1 MTDIPPAS
9 EPLAAVAE
17 GSEPQ
22 LTGVAEAKTWP
33 VTIVFA
39 DVVDSTRLSGQLG
52 KGAYTSIMERFQ
64 QEGRRIVRE
73 HGGWAKA
80 AGDAVIGIFGV
91 PVKGDDALQAVNVAV
106 RLRGQ
111 VLPALNDE
119 LQRNWGVKVG
129 VRIGVHTDEAL
140 VRVPT
145 GTPLHDVKQDDRV
158 DVLDE
163 VANLA
168 QRLQANAEQGQ
179 ILIGQATYQRVRAW
193 VTAER
198 TREKLQLSGVD
209 RHVPAW
215 ALFTVY
221 SQPRL
226 PSVPMVGRKDEL
238 SLLNLTFERA
248 RRSGRLHLVTVLGEA
263 GVGKTRLVEE
273 FVRGLGEDARV
284 LRGQC
289 QQHGSQQRGES
300 VMYGPIMQMLQQAA
314 EIPAGLSP
322 DAIRSR
328 LRPLAGDDPHRAAQL
343 ASLLWVR
350 DSAAEPEGTLR
361 ALREALQLLARQ
373 RPLVLVI
380 DDLQWARGTLLD
392 FIEDLSVSLQNDAIL
407 VVCVARSQ
415 FIDDQPA
422 WGTRH
427 NSVAFEMLPLETGEV
442 EELVRHL
449 LSDGQPDPE
458 LLQYIQARQDHSPL
472 SIQLLAAVLVEDKFI
487 VLKSGRWRVRQPLA
501 EVGELPNTIDVVRA
515 RLDRLPDDELGALEG
530 AAVIGPTFLLSEL
543 HTLANGSDRART
555 RATIERLVRKTLL
568 RPGRLNQ
575 DPVDEDPWAMPSQPA
590 ADGFDEQ
597 ASAIPTAS
605 GDDEFYSFAH
615 PLVREAA
622 YQRLSAEQRGQLHER
637 YADIFK
643 QRSPAGAAQINLLV
657 GNHLDDA
664 YQAYREHGRPEEALE
679 ALASRAG
686 EELAANG
693 HQGVLR
699 GGLTSTVQSVLRRA
713 IELLPPG
720 GQQRLTVQLDLARTL
735 LGEADLST
743 AARIYQEVISTAQAT
758 RNVAAEVAARL
769 WELDMVAF
777 NDPDRTLREA
787 PKIVE
792 RALAMFEGSDD
803 SSLAKARYL
812 SAYLAFT
819 AGRTEAASIQAE
831 RARDEAARVGDI
843 RLEAT
848 IRRLYCVVVF
858 WGPAPAQEVVE
869 QAEEQIAWA
878 QAHGMYS
885 LAAGAHY
892 IVARATAIQGR
903 FDEAR
908 ASNALAHR
916 LLTDLGELLTLGAGV
931 LSESLVEWYA
941 GELDTAER
949 ILRHGWD
956 QLVQRGGERGQLSV
970 AALLARVLLAQP
982 RDRAGEA
989 ELLIDR
995 CEQEAAEGQLDIQ
1008 IKWRQL
1014 RAILLARRRRFDQ
1027 AEPLAREAVHLAGG
1041 SEQPESQ
1048 AEACYDLATVLHQ
1061 RGSLGEAR
1069 TSAKQAVG
1077 LYEAK
1082 GNLVSA
1088 GRVRKFMVEQLT

>member
-1 MTDIPPAS
+1 MTDIPPAG
-9 EPLAAVAE
+9 EPPAAVAE

-91 PVKGDDALQAVNVAV
+91 PVKLNDALQ
-106 RLRGQ
+106 RK
-111 VLPALNDE
+111 
-119 LQRNWGVKVG
+119 WGVKVG

-427 NSVAFEMLPLETGEV
+427 NSIAFEMLPLETGEV

-487 VLKSGRWRVRQPLA
+487 VLKSGRWRAPRSSAPRSCCLSC
-501 EVGELPNTIDVVRA
+501 TRW
-515 RLDRLPDDELGALEG
+515 RT
-530 AAVIGPTFLLSEL
+530 AATGQ
-543 HTLANGSDRART
+543 G
-555 RATIERLVRKTLL
+555 
-568 RPGRLNQ
+568 PGR
-575 DPVDEDPWAMPSQPA
+575 PSSGWYERPCCARDGSTRVPSTRIHGPCPPSRLRMASTSRPA
-590 ADGFDEQ
+590 PSPPPAVTT
-597 ASAIPTAS
+597 SSTAS
-605 GDDEFYSFAH
+605 PIHWCGRPPTSACRRSSAGSCTSATRTSSSSAHRRGPRRSTCWSATTSTMPTRRTGSTDD
-615 PLVREAA
+615 RR
-622 YQRLSAEQRGQLHER
+622 RLSRHSPPVPV
-637 YADIFK
+637 
-643 QRSPAGAAQINLLV
+643 RSW
-657 GNHLDDA
+657 
-664 YQAYREHGRPEEALE
+664 RPT
-679 ALASRAG
+679 G
-686 EELAANG
+686 
-693 HQGVLR
+693 
-699 GGLTSTVQSVLRRA
+699 
-713 IELLPPG
+713 I
-720 GQQRLTVQLDLARTL
+720 
-735 LGEADLST
+735 
-743 AARIYQEVISTAQAT
+743 
-758 RNVAAEVAARL
+758 
-769 WELDMVAF
+769 
-777 NDPDRTLREA
+777 
-787 PKIVE
+787 
-792 RALAMFEGSDD
+792 
-803 SSLAKARYL
+803 
-812 SAYLAFT
+812 
-819 AGRTEAASIQAE
+819 
-831 RARDEAARVGDI
+831 RV
-843 RLEAT
+843 
-848 IRRLYCVVVF
+848 C
-858 WGPAPAQEVVE
+858 
-869 QAEEQIAWA
+869 
-878 QAHGMYS
+878 S
-885 LAAGAHY
+885 AAG
-892 IVARATAIQGR
+892 
-903 FDEAR
+903 
-908 ASNALAHR
+908 
-916 LLTDLGELLTLGAGV
+916 
-931 LSESLVEWYA
+931 
-941 GELDTAER
+941 
-949 ILRHGWD
+949 
-956 QLVQRGGERGQLSV
+956 
-970 AALLARVLLAQP
+970 
-982 RDRAGEA
+982 
-989 ELLIDR
+989 
-995 CEQEAAEGQLDIQ
+995 
-1008 IKWRQL
+1008 
-1014 RAILLARRRRFDQ
+1014 
-1027 AEPLAREAVHLAGG
+1027 
-1041 SEQPESQ
+1041 
-1048 AEACYDLATVLHQ
+1048 
-1061 RGSLGEAR
+1061 
-1069 TSAKQAVG
+1069 
-1077 LYEAK
+1077 
-1082 GNLVSA
+1082 
-1088 GRVRKFMVEQLT
+1088 

>member
-1 MTDIPPAS
+1 MTDIPPAR
-9 EPLAAVAE
+9 EPPAAVAE

-119 LQRNWGVKVG
+119 LQRKWGVKVG

-380 DDLQWARGTLLD
+380 DDLQWARGTLLH
-392 FIEDLSVSLQNDAIL
+392 FIE
-407 VVCVARSQ
+407 
-415 FIDDQPA
+415 
-422 WGTRH
+422 
-427 NSVAFEMLPLETGEV
+427 
-442 EELVRHL
+442 
-449 LSDGQPDPE
+449 
-458 LLQYIQARQDHSPL
+458 ARQDHSPL

-590 ADGFDEQ
+590 ADGLDEQ

-664 YQAYREHGRPEEALE
+664 YQAYREQGRPEEALE

-787 PKIVE
+787 PRIVE

-1027 AEPLAREAVHLAGG
+1027 AERLAREAVHLAGG

-1069 TSAKQAVG
+1069 TSAEQAVG